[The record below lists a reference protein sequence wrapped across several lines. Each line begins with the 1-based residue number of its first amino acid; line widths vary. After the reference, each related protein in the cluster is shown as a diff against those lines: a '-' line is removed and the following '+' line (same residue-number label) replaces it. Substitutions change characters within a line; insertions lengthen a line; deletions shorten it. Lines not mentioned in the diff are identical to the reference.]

1 MNKLRFDSKK
11 ISKVFNGKFL
21 LMLPFL
27 LISLILVIIPT
38 IIIVIYAF
46 VPHDNLGEAANW
58 EVMDLTTWQ
67 IIGWTLL
74 TSVITTAICIIIG
87 FPFAYWLSL
96 SKSKIFRVF
105 ALLVITSPIWTSTL
119 FKLIGLKTMF
129 DILNGAINST
139 YGDQYTILGYVYIF
153 LPLMILPIYQ
163 VLEVMPA
170 NYSLASQDLG
180 ASKARTFFMVVL
192 PYAKKAI
199 LAGITLV
206 FVPSMMIISVTAY
219 MNNASNAQLLGGEI
233 YSQASLGLDNKL
245 SLSRASV
252 ISIVSAMIL
261 LALWFACVKVPKWIV
276 WCIRTWQLKGKAGKY
291 YAYSSNVLNSK
302 KKKHSV
308 NAKLGGKRII
318 FPSDLAQI
326 DKIIKNIHHIYVVTD
341 FNLDDNTLR
350 NSNQTH
356 LDIISLFIHLNNA
369 TDVLGKDDIALK
381 E

>member
-1 MNKLRFDSKK
+1 
-11 ISKVFNGKFL
+11 
-21 LMLPFL
+21 
-27 LISLILVIIPT
+27 
-38 IIIVIYAF
+38 
-46 VPHDNLGEAANW
+46 
-58 EVMDLTTWQ
+58 
-67 IIGWTLL
+67 
-74 TSVITTAICIIIG
+74 
-87 FPFAYWLSL
+87 
-96 SKSKIFRVF
+96 
-105 ALLVITSPIWTSTL
+105 
-119 FKLIGLKTMF
+119 MF

-180 ASKARTFFMVVL
+180 ASKVRTFFLVVL

-261 LALWFACVKVPKWIV
+261 LAL
-276 WCIRTWQLKGKAGKY
+276 
-291 YAYSSNVLNSK
+291 
-302 KKKHSV
+302 
-308 NAKLGGKRII
+308 
-318 FPSDLAQI
+318 
-326 DKIIKNIHHIYVVTD
+326 
-341 FNLDDNTLR
+341 
-350 NSNQTH
+350 
-356 LDIISLFIHLNNA
+356 
-369 TDVLGKDDIALK
+369 
-381 E
+381 

>member
-1 MNKLRFDSKK
+1 MNNVRFGTKKLA
-11 ISKVFNGKFL
+11 KVFNGKFL

-46 VPHDNLGEAANW
+46 VPHNNLGEAANW
-58 EVMDLTTWQ
+58 EVMNLTTWQ

-74 TSVITTAICIIIG
+74 TSVITTLICIIIG

-96 SKSKIFRVF
+96 AKSKIFRVF
-105 ALLVITSPIWTSTL
+105 ALLVVTSPIWTSTL

-180 ASKARTFFMVVL
+180 ASKVRTFFMVIL
-192 PYAKKAI
+192 PYAKKSI
-199 LAGITLV
+199 LAGVTLV

-261 LALWFACVKVPKWIV
+261 LALWFACIKVPKWV
-276 WCIRTWQLKGKAGKY
+276 MWGIRKWQSKNPNDGKY
-291 YAYSSNVLNSK
+291 YAFSSNVLNSK
-302 KKKHSV
+302 KKKHEV
-308 NAKLGGKRII
+308 NLKLGRKRII
-318 FPSDLAQI
+318 FPQDEA
-326 DKIIKNIHHIYVVTD
+326 KIQEIVKGIKHIYIVNDLNFDAKTI
-341 FNLDDNTLR
+341 DDL
-350 NSNQTH
+350 NQPH
-356 LDIISLFIHLNNA
+356 LSISTYIHLNNIS
-369 TDVLGKDDIALK
+369 DVLAKDDIALK

>member
-1 MNKLRFDSKK
+1 MNKLSFGAKK
-11 ISKVFNGKFL
+11 LTKVFNGKFL

-46 VPHDNLGEAANW
+46 VPHNNLGEAANW

-74 TSVITTAICIIIG
+74 TSVITTLICIIIG

-105 ALLVITSPIWTSTL
+105 ALLVVTSPIWTSTL

-180 ASKARTFFMVVL
+180 ASKVRTFFMVIL

-276 WCIRTWQLKGKAGKY
+276 WCIRKWQLKRPNGKY
-291 YAYSSNVLNSK
+291 YAFSSNVLNSK
-302 KKKHSV
+302 KKKHEV
-308 NAKLGGKRII
+308 NLKLGRKRII
-318 FPSDLAQI
+318 FPQDEL
-326 DKIIKNIHHIYVVTD
+326 KIHEIVIGIRHIYIVNDLNFDAKTV
-341 FNLDDNTLR
+341 DDLNKPKLAISTYI
-350 NSNQTH
+350 H
-356 LDIISLFIHLNNA
+356 LDNVA
-369 TDVLGKDDIALK
+369 DVLAKDDIALK

>member
-1 MNKLRFDSKK
+1 MNKLHFGTKQLV
-11 ISKVFNGKFL
+11 KVFNGKFL

-46 VPHDNLGEAANW
+46 IPHNNLGEAANW

-74 TSVITTAICIIIG
+74 TSIITTAICIIIG

-96 SKSKIFRVF
+96 SRNKIFRVF

-180 ASKARTFFMVVL
+180 ASKVRTFFLVVL

-199 LAGITLV
+199 LAGVTLV

-276 WCIRTWQLKGKAGKY
+276 WCIRKYQSKNVQYGKY

-302 KKKHSV
+302 KKKHEV
-308 NAKLGGKRII
+308 NRKLGSKRII
-318 FPSDLAQI
+318 FPEEEDNAAQI
-326 DKIIKNIHHIYVVTD
+326 IKGIRHIYIVMD
-341 FNLDDNTLR
+341 DYLDENKIP
-350 NSNQTH
+350 NINQVRPS
-356 LDIISLFIHLNNA
+356 ISAYIHLNNL